1 MDDLIAILIAAV
13 FIVAFYLFVK
23 ARERRERDPGI
34 SLFGGEPTDPP
45 PSEERRHPQ

>member
-13 FIVAFYLFVK
+13 FFVVFYLFVK
-23 ARERRERDPGI
+23 AKERRERDPGI

-45 PSEERRHPQ
+45 PPEERQ